1 MKITK
6 QKLNKIIKE
15 ELEGVL
21 EEGYRPDYR
30 YSRAGMA
37 THALK
42 TKQRKE
48 SREMKKKGRADALAG
63 IPKDE
68 SITHLA
74 YSRAYDEA
82 AGSQTDVNK
91 DRDKLDALKAKYMK
105 EELEEVFGLK
115 NPFKKKQAAAPK
127 DNSVLAALEQKLKN
141 TTGQR
146 AFEIW
151 NNKDGYDD
159 VRNEIIMLTKYI
171 QQTIERRRDGKR
183 INEMPKLLSNLSLA
197 TQQAMRSKEGNK
209 DRDKL
214 DALKAKYMKDVTEE
228 ARLQENEFSV
238 DGYYIH
244 EYGSHY
250 DGPFETLELAMAA
263 GENLP
268 PYMSDLEIA
277 LFKNGE
283 QVPGTTEYFEE
294 SKKMKITKNQL
305 KHIIKEEIDAVLESD
320 DDRAP
325 RGGISPTTTAKP
337 AQSHGQKV
345 VGQAASII
353 KGVAIRLGP
362 KGIELN
368 YKNVNDQKN
377 AIKQAEAM
385 LQTLVK
391 SDKGSSASYIQQVV
405 GDMIEAGGSLN
416 AAKRGLDAMSVP
428 PRPGG
433 VGSLNRENMDDIVS
447 RLAAVASQLYRV
459 ASGEPLQGI
468 VEIKKKK
475 RNITKVSKNQIKQIV
490 REEISNVLE
499 IKYKSGDWSYQ
510 SPEREKELEA
520 ARVKIQ
526 NKMDILAT
534 KMDDLEDSLT
544 APMTDKQVRAYAK
557 LKNQYDE
564 QRRLLVA
571 ATPAPPPEPEP
582 EPEKE
587 EDSLGYR
594 MQPDFSAV
602 TDGRDRYAMS
612 SIKAL
617 VPREDQA
624 KGEDAISNFIDTV
637 IKNKPDSLLS
647 RHTYNLFNNGNWGL
661 RDVLNPKMWKSIK

>member
-1 MKITK
+1 MRITK

-490 REEISNVLE
+490 REEISNILE
-499 IKYKSGDWSYQ
+499 KGVGAPLRTPVGQGERFHPDDFQSHLQGYGGQ
-510 SPEREKELEA
+510 SPETEIPLAIGRVMIRNKGSMAAVFNKIADTELSQLTKEDFKALHKA
-520 ARVKIQ
+520 SVKIKERYGSPSKVYDGLGSFPHAVAFGP
-526 NKMDILAT
+526 NVG
-534 KMDDLEDSLT
+534 S
-544 APMTDKQVRAYAK
+544 RA
-557 LKNQYDE
+557 QE
-564 QRRLLVA
+564 
-571 ATPAPPPEPEP
+571 
-582 EPEKE
+582 
-587 EDSLGYR
+587 
-594 MQPDFSAV
+594 
-602 TDGRDRYAMS
+602 
-612 SIKAL
+612 
-617 VPREDQA
+617 QA
-624 KGEDAISNFIDTV
+624 KEVQD
-637 IKNKPDSLLS
+637 
-647 RHTYNLFNNGNWGL
+647 RL
-661 RDVLNPKMWKSIK
+661 RSFRDKAK